1 MQEISE
7 KILAAVQKIRRKQKL
22 TADLQN
28 VREKLAREKSR
39 YEKLQRQLQK
49 EDSDVKKLEGISITA
64 LFYSILGSKEQQL
77 EKERQELLAAVLQ
90 YEQCKQVLR
99 ELTADENKLLK
110 ELKTLRGAEAEY
122 AKLLQEKEKLIL
134 AAESPQVE
142 ILLTLAEEL
151 ANLEAN
157 KKELEEAIIAGRE
170 VLDNL
175 TEAGDALGSAGNWGA
190 WDMLGGGMLATAI
203 KHSKIDDAEEAINKT
218 QAALERF
225 SRELQDVKTQLPD
238 IRIEIDS
245 FARFADYFF
254 DGLIVDWVVQSRINH
269 SRKQVSKMKS
279 LVRQVLQ
286 RLERNLQNAEKELA
300 AKKKQR
306 IDFITAY
313 Q

>member
-1 MQEISE
+1 MKNTGSSS
-7 KILAAVQKIRRKQKL
+7 KIRRKQKL

-157 KKELEEAIIAGRE
+157 KRTGRSNYRRPGSFGQSDRGRRCLAEAPTTGGMGHAGRRY
-170 VLDNL
+170 
-175 TEAGDALGSAGNWGA
+175 AGHG
-190 WDMLGGGMLATAI
+190 
-203 KHSKIDDAEEAINKT
+203 NKT
-218 QAALERF
+218 
-225 SRELQDVKTQLPD
+225 
-238 IRIEIDS
+238 
-245 FARFADYFF
+245 
-254 DGLIVDWVVQSRINH
+254 
-269 SRKQVSKMKS
+269 
-279 LVRQVLQ
+279 
-286 RLERNLQNAEKELA
+286 LQN
-300 AKKKQR
+300 R
-306 IDFITAY
+306 
-313 Q
+313 